1 MDNFYFEKLKY
12 IVLLLK
18 LFIVQI
24 QKVFFF
30 SWIPKL
36 SRQNLNGTKYITSE
50 NLLNNSNWG
59 RFGLIC
65 PKATESR
72 SKNLKFPPK

>member
-36 SRQNLNGTKYITSE
+36 SRQNLNGT
-50 NLLNNSNWG
+50 
-59 RFGLIC
+59 
-65 PKATESR
+65 
-72 SKNLKFPPK
+72 